1 MSPQI
6 PAFIPPPPPE
16 PEAVPT
22 STPAGHK
29 EQPVQDVAQK
39 SLSSPKAAAK
49 SLEKPVKKQAPHEEE
64 SPLAE
69 VSKKV
74 GGVAAEQ
81 SNLSPRKADTTKGSS
96 PMAALTKAEQQFLK
110 ENQGKILKPGQ
121 GRDEDS
127 DVLFYQNPD
136 PKGTN
141 LVIKFNLV
149 DTRDSLSAQSILQ
162 LANLSHTIPAM
173 KFGHVSAVQSAQDK
187 GLCYEILHDA
197 QGKAYAVEADT
208 LIPIDPAQI
217 QPGSHFICDQ
227 NGTPLVLVRNYADIQ
242 VETLEVCHEN
252 QAESS
257 VVLVGTGPY
266 STFQIDE
273 QTKEDEYNK
282 EEKWIKQ
289 VTVPIPNGFA
299 QVTYEQIS
307 QDPPRFRLVKPENV
321 AFDPSIDFEKEYRLV
336 TKSFDDNE
344 SDVSDASDIGDEGQI
359 EQEEEFQEEAFS
371 EDLDVK
377 EEEEE
382 LFPRTNFVANNHF
395 DGNESGFSDGSD
407 SDASDIEDE
416 GQIGKQE
423 REEDLFPNMDF
434 GINVLR
440 SPSIDLPF
448 SDLMGP
454 EESFQKL
461 APSHVVHSVKSYLV
475 NVDEVFPMPKL
486 HTIEQEKYQ
495 WVDEFRGTPFDI
507 VSTPDGNHHYLAPKK
522 AMLSIEEQGGKK
534 CVFRN
539 GSLYDLEEDG
549 SIVGHD
555 VPALFQEKVENL
567 WVGQGREGLSIC
579 EPSQERTAFYD
590 KINRASFLDSFIGYM
605 LTRSHDGKIVTL
617 KKDSN
622 FLFQEQPDGQLSIKQ
637 IDLDSVMPPSNVP
650 ESDFVPHPIKCG
662 LIGFPLADEPLQD
675 QEVAR
680 LETMIAHLTSPKNR
694 QAALDSIAEIG
705 NSPEYAQAGPALI
718 QERQTAYLEVIDKM
732 ASFITNRDKESP
744 VTLKELFFHV
754 FPTYAEH
761 FNTLTSQ
768 GISREKAAIMV
779 GSDPR
784 HREFRAHTAEDNK

>member
-6 PAFIPPPPPE
+6 PAFIPPPPE

-49 SLEKPVKKQAPHEEE
+49 SLEKPVKKQASHEEE
-64 SPLAE
+64 SPLAK

-81 SNLSPRKADTTKGSS
+81 SNLSPRKPDPTKASVKSS

-121 GRDEDS
+121 GRAEDS
-127 DVLFYQNPD
+127 DVMFYQNPD

-141 LVIKFNLV
+141 LVIKFSLV

-173 KFGHVSAVQSAQDK
+173 KFGRVSAVQSAQDK

-208 LIPIDPAQI
+208 LIPIDPDQI

-289 VTVPIPNGFA
+289 VTVPIHDGFA
-299 QVTYEQIS
+299 LVTYEQIS
-307 QDPPRFRLVKPENV
+307 QNPPRFRLIKPEKG

-371 EDLDVK
+371 EDLDAK
-377 EEEEE
+377 EAEE
-382 LFPRTNFVANNHF
+382 LFPRTNFVANNHL
-395 DGNESGFSDGSD
+395 DGNESDF
-407 SDASDIEDE
+407 SDASDLEDE

-423 REEDLFPNMDF
+423 EVEELF
-434 GINVLR
+434 GINMQ
-440 SPSIDLPF
+440 SPSIELPF
-448 SDLMGP
+448 FDLRDP

-461 APSHVVHSVKSYLV
+461 GPSHVVRSVKSYLV

-486 HTIEQEKYQ
+486 HSIELEKHQ

-617 KKDSN
+617 KQDSN
-622 FLFQEQPDGQLSIKQ
+622 FLFQEQPNGQLSIKQ
-637 IDLDSVMPPSNVP
+637 IDLDSVMPPSNIP

-680 LETMIAHLTSPKNR
+680 LETMIAHLTSPESR

-718 QERQTAYLEVIDKM
+718 QERQTAYLEVIDNM

-761 FNTLTSQ
+761 FNELTSQ
-768 GISREKAAIMV
+768 GISRETAAIMV

-784 HREFRAHTAEDNK
+784 DREFRIQKVLDNE